1 MQPFIISF
9 FLLLP
14 ESWSNSVHHHLF
26 SKLISWSESSVF
38 HFPHISLLAALTPFL
53 PGVKLL
59 VRKIFFVLLVLLV
72 ASSLRPSGVCL
83 EKPLINNF
91 SVHFLKVSNFSF
103 YKTSLQVFMIPLSL
117 LVFLVTATTAW
128 LTDRRKMEW
137 LTGWKVFFW
146 RDHFT
151 VTRHAHT
158 KSEKKMPEQF
168 ANEGRKKMTRG
179 CHVSCSSVQH
189 RWILLPLSI
198 HHGLFSGGF
207 SGGAL
212 DWSKRDL
219 TPLLLWRLLV
229 LKYGLL
235 SVIF

>member
-103 YKTSLQVFMIPLSL
+103 YKTSLQVFMIPSSL

-158 KSEKKMPEQF
+158 KSEKN
-168 ANEGRKKMTRG
+168 ARAIRKWREEKNDAR
-179 CHVSCSSVQH
+179 VSCQLLISPTSLDTAATEYTPWTFF
-189 RWILLPLSI
+189 RW
-198 HHGLFSGGF
+198 F
-207 SGGAL
+207 
-212 DWSKRDL
+212 
-219 TPLLLWRLLV
+219 
-229 LKYGLL
+229 
-235 SVIF
+235 